1 MQYTGDGVAFSFFG
15 IDVRWYGLIIVTG
28 IVLAV
33 YLAQREANRRGMG
46 DSIIYDLSLI
56 ILPAAIVGTRLWY
69 VIFEWERYQGDLM
82 KILNLRESGLAI
94 QGGIIGA
101 LIAGYIYSKKKNYS
115 FLRLADILFPV
126 VALAQSIGRWGN
138 FTNNEAFGTPTDLPW
153 ALQIDGVGVHP
164 TFLYESIG
172 TFSIFLILLWL
183 TRKKLTT
190 DGQVSM
196 LYLILYGVVRFFV
209 EGMRTDSLWVGPFRT
224 AQLIALIGI
233 IIGVVGLY
241 ILSKRPALAHV
252 PGVNPE
258 DTLAEENKRNRKKKA
273 KKTK

>member
-1 MQYTGDGVAFSFFG
+1 MQYRGDGVAFSLFG
-15 IDVRWYGLIIVTG
+15 IDVRWYGLIIVSG

-33 YLAQREANRRGMG
+33 YLAQREATRRGMG
-46 DSIIYDLSLI
+46 DSVLYDLSLV
-56 ILPAAIVGTRLWY
+56 ILPAGIVGTRLWY
-69 VIFEWERYQGDLM
+69 VLFEWERYQGDLM
-82 KILNLRESGLAI
+82 KILNLRQGGLAI

-101 LIAGYIYSKKKNYS
+101 LIAGYFYSKRKGYS

-172 TFSIFLILLWL
+172 TFTIFLILVWF

-196 LYLILYGVVRFFV
+196 LYLILYGVVRYFV
-209 EGMRTDSLWVGPFRT
+209 EGLRTDSLYVGPFRT
-224 AQLIALIGI
+224 AQLIALIGV
-233 IIGVVGLY
+233 VVGIVGLFV
-241 ILSKRPALAHV
+241 LSKRPALAHV
-252 PGVNPE
+252 PGENPE
-258 DTLAEENKRNRKKKA
+258 KILAEEKIKTGKKKKA
-273 KKTK
+273 K